1 MYEELTCFKAYD
13 IRGEIDININEEIA
27 YRVGRS
33 VAQHFNSKSI
43 VVGFDARKTS
53 PDFAKAVGQG
63 IMDAGSDLI
72 DIGLAGTEEMY
83 WAVSNFSASAG
94 IMVTASHNPINYNGM
109 KIVKSGSRPLDD
121 NEDFKA
127 IKNLAETEKWT
138 KTDNKGSHLD
148 YSDEARSDYVTKVMS
163 FVNRNELK
171 PLKIVI
177 NSGNGAAGPTFDA
190 IEKKLNTNY
199 PKIEFVRVDHIPD
212 STFPNGI
219 PNPLLLENHHKTAD
233 IVKNA
238 GADFGV
244 AFDGDFDRCFF
255 FDETGKFVPGEYL
268 VGLLASI
275 FLEKEQGATIVHDPR
290 VIWNTQDIVSQKGGK
305 AEQSKTGHA
314 FIKQTMRKHEAVYG
328 GEMSAH
334 HYFRD
339 FAYCDS
345 GMIPWLLVAELVSI
359 KNQSLGDLV
368 KDRVSSFPSS
378 GEINF
383 KVKDA
388 DSSIT
393 SVLENYRTQAKT
405 LDEMDGFS
413 LTIDDWRFN
422 LRKSNTE
429 PLVRLNVE
437 SKGTSINLDEQVK
450 KISKSIKISLIIS
463 RCYQKNNQK
472 QFWIRNQYFY
482 MFLFGKNNCFF

>member
-13 IRGEIDININEEIA
+13 IRGEIDININEAIA

-43 VVGFDARKTS
+43 VVGFDARETS
-53 PDFAKAVGQG
+53 PAFAKAVGQG
-63 IMDAGSDLI
+63 IMDAGSNLI

-94 IMVTASHNPINYNGM
+94 IVVTASHNPINYNGM
-109 KIVKSGSRPLDD
+109 KIVKSGSKPLDD
-121 NEDFKA
+121 DEDFLA
-127 IKNLAETEKWT
+127 IKSLAESQNWT
-138 KTDNKGSHLD
+138 GVKKKGSSLD
-148 YSDEARSDYVTKVMS
+148 LSNEARAAYVSKTLS
-163 FVNRNELK
+163 FVDINAFK
-171 PLKIVI
+171 PLKIVV

-190 IEKKLNTNY
+190 IEKRLNNNNTQ
-199 PKIEFVRVDHIPD
+199 IEFVRVDHNPD

-219 PNPLLLENHHKTAD
+219 PNPLLPENHHKTAD
-233 IVKNA
+233 VVKNV

-255 FDETGKFVPGEYL
+255 FDETGEFIPGEYL
-268 VGLLASI
+268 VGLFASI
-275 FLEKEQGATIVHDPR
+275 FLAKEPGSTIVHDPR

-314 FIKQTMRKHEAVYG
+314 FIKQTMRKHEAIYG

-345 GMIPWLLVAELVSI
+345 GMIPWLLIAELISL
-359 KNQSLGDLV
+359 KGKSLGDLV
-368 KDRVSSFPSS
+368 KDRVLAYPSS

-383 KVKDA
+383 TVKDA
-388 DSSIT
+388 NSSIS
-393 SVLENYRTQAKT
+393 SVLDNFKSQSKV
-405 LDEMDGFS
+405 LDEMDGYS
-413 LTIDDWRFN
+413 LAFDNWRFN

-429 PLVRLNVE
+429 PLVRLNIESCGPIINLE
-437 SKGTSINLDEQVK
+437 SKVKEISELLNLPE
-450 KISKSIKISLIIS
+450 
-463 RCYQKNNQK
+463 
-472 QFWIRNQYFY
+472 
-482 MFLFGKNNCFF
+482 

>member
-63 IMDAGSDLI
+63 IMDAGSNLI

-94 IMVTASHNPINYNGM
+94 IVVTASHNPINYNGM
-109 KIVKSGSRPLDD
+109 KIVKSGSRPLND

-127 IKNLAETEKWT
+127 IKNLAETEKWA

-148 YSDEARSDYVTKVMS
+148 YSNQARSDYVTKVLS
-163 FVNRNELK
+163 FVNRNKLK

-190 IEKKLNTNY
+190 IEKKLNTNN
-199 PKIEFVRVDHIPD
+199 PKIEFVRVDHTPD

-219 PNPLLLENHHKTAD
+219 PNPLLPENHHKTAD
-233 IVKNA
+233 IVKNV

-388 DSSIT
+388 DNSIS
-393 SVLENYRTQAKT
+393 SVLENYQSQAKT
-405 LDEMDGFS
+405 LDKTDGFS
-413 LTIDDWRFN
+413 LIIDDWRFN

-429 PLVRLNVE
+429 PLVRLNIE
-437 SKGTSINLDEQVK
+437 SKGTSINLDDQVK
-450 KISKSIKISLIIS
+450 KISKLLISAS
-463 RCYQKNNQK
+463 
-472 QFWIRNQYFY
+472 
-482 MFLFGKNNCFF
+482 

>member
-13 IRGEIDININEEIA
+13 IRGEIDININEAIA

-33 VAQHFNSKSI
+33 VAQHFNSKAI
-43 VVGFDARKTS
+43 VVGFDARETS
-53 PDFAKAVGQG
+53 PAFAKAVGQG
-63 IMDAGSDLI
+63 IMDAGSNLI

-121 NEDFKA
+121 YEDFKV

-199 PKIEFVRVDHIPD
+199 AKIEFVRADHTPD

-219 PNPLLLENHHKTAD
+219 PNPLLPENHHKTAD
-233 IVKNA
+233 IVKNV

-393 SVLENYRTQAKT
+393 SVLENYRSQAKT
-405 LDEMDGFS
+405 LDEIDGFS

-450 KISKSIKISLIIS
+450 KISKLLK
-463 RCYQKNNQK
+463 
-472 QFWIRNQYFY
+472 
-482 MFLFGKNNCFF
+482 